1 MKIHYR
7 YCLYGKDTKSTP
19 IHPIN
24 FFFTLLGA
32 FISRVRL
39 GRRYDFLTIKKVY

>member
-7 YCLYGKDTKSTP
+7 YCLYGKENKNTAT
-19 IHPIN
+19 HPIN

-32 FISRVRL
+32 LISRIRL